1 MASVLFHLVIFHL
14 VEHWRRTYFNQFR
27 KPLTKVDQII
37 YSLARLYPSQKS
49 CNAAFSELPITELLH
64 SVFTIVL
71 DTILTILTILFMSL
85 PIMEDTC
92 AVYAVFWC

>member
-1 MASVLFHLVIFHL
+1 MPRNSTSAAAAGGRPWSEPAMASVLLHLVIFHL

-49 CNAAFSELPITELLH
+49 CNAEFLELTITELFALCFH
-64 SVFTIVL
+64 NS
-71 DTILTILTILFMSL
+71 S
-85 PIMEDTC
+85 
-92 AVYAVFWC
+92 